1 MSHPDYGPSA
11 VQPPLS
17 QQEYDRKKT
26 EVEKSFEVTEA
37 DRKLIEEKTRL
48 QNDPRTSV
56 EWHHHKYGLLLIYII
71 YCLSHSLCL
80 GHSSVC
86 VPSFVFVYLNQC
98 MCPIAH

>member
-56 EWHHHKYGLLLIYII
+56 EWHHHKYGLLLFIYILYI
-71 YCLSHSLCL
+71 VCPTLYVWGTVLCVSPPLCL
-80 GHSSVC
+80 C
-86 VPSFVFVYLNQC
+86 T
-98 MCPIAH
+98 